1 MSDEADDQAPEADGR
16 GRGRA
21 DLARDAALQ
30 SLVSN
35 GVYLLVMLGFTVAL
49 ANRDRIGR
57 LAMRLGRKWSARA
70 AAEERAVAELR
81 GQLADRS
88 DWRAEG

>member
-1 MSDEADDQAPEADGR
+1 MTDRAEDQAPEAEGGR
-16 GRGRA
+16 SAA

-35 GVYLLVMLGFTVAL
+35 AVYLAVMLGFTLAL

-57 LAMRLGRKWSARA
+57 LMLRLGRRWSAARA
-70 AAEERAVAELR
+70 AEDRAVAEFRREL
-81 GQLADRS
+81 S
-88 DWRAEG
+88 DYDHGGTQ

>member
-1 MSDEADDQAPEADGR
+1 MTDHAEDQAAEDTR
-16 GRGRA
+16 GRSPAG
-21 DLARDAALQ
+21 LARDAALQ

-57 LAMRLGRKWSARA
+57 VAMRVGRRWSAAR
-70 AAEERAVAELR
+70 AAEERTVSEFRREL
-81 GQLADRS
+81 S
-88 DWRAEG
+88 DLEHGGMP

>member
-1 MSDEADDQAPEADGR
+1 MSDEDSPRSGEDKVTT
-16 GRGRA
+16 A

-57 LAMRLGRKWSARA
+57 VAMRVGRRWSAARA
-70 AAEERAVAELR
+70 AEDLAVAEF
-81 GQLADRS
+81 
-88 DWRAEG
+88 RAELSDLEHRGME